1 MKTNEEFNSVTQMI
15 EDLIRREE
23 SNIESYE
30 QTIHSIGDSLVKP
43 ILLCIVQEKREHRD
57 LLKKELDELN
67 EQFELD
73 EAII

>member
-1 MKTNEEFNSVTQMI
+1 MKTTEEFTSVTQMI

-23 SNIESYE
+23 KNIESYE

-43 ILLCIVQEKREHRD
+43 ILLSIVQEKREHRD
-57 LLKKELDELN
+57 LLKKELGELN

>member
-1 MKTNEEFNSVTQMI
+1 MKTTEEFISVTQMI

-23 SNIESYE
+23 KNIESYE

-43 ILLCIVQEKREHRD
+43 VLLSIVQEKREHRD

>member
-23 SNIESYE
+23 NNIASYE
-30 QTIHSIGDSLVKP
+30 QTIHSIGDSLLKP
-43 ILLCIVQEKREHRD
+43 ILLSIVQEKREHRD

>member
-1 MKTNEEFNSVTQMI
+1 MKTTEEFISVTQLI
-15 EDLIRREE
+15 EELIRREE
-23 SNIESYE
+23 KNIASYE

-43 ILLCIVQEKREHRD
+43 VLLSIVLEKRRHRD
-57 LLKKELDELN
+57 LLIKELDELN

>member
-1 MKTNEEFNSVTQMI
+1 MKINEEFNSVTQMI

-23 SNIESYE
+23 KNIESYE

-43 ILLCIVQEKREHRD
+43 VLLSIVQEKREHRD